1 MIDPFSSM
9 AEQELWRVQLWLG
22 EYLIEEHIAP
32 RALAEQ
38 YAHVINLRIHGL
50 PGRHL
55 RCQRITDAATPMPA
69 GAGRNSE
76 SVLRRPFQTPTD
88 KGDPR

>member
-1 MIDPFSSM
+1 MT
-9 AEQELWRVQLWLG
+9 EQELWRVQLWLD

-32 RALAEQ
+32 TALAAQ

-55 RCQRITDAATPMPA
+55 RCQRVVAVAPQKPA
-69 GAGRNSE
+69 GAGRDSE
-76 SVLRRPFQTPTD
+76 SVLGRPFQTTTRN
-88 KGDPR
+88 GETS

>member
-1 MIDPFSSM
+1 MT
-9 AEQELWRVQLWLG
+9 EQELWRVQLWLG

-32 RALAEQ
+32 TALAAQ

-55 RCQRITDAATPMPA
+55 RCQRIADAAPPE
-69 GAGRNSE
+69 AGR
-76 SVLRRPFQTPTD
+76 RGTR
-88 KGDPR
+88 

>member
-1 MIDPFSSM
+1 M

-32 RALAEQ
+32 TALAEQ

-55 RCQRITDAATPMPA
+55 R
-69 GAGRNSE
+69 
-76 SVLRRPFQTPTD
+76 
-88 KGDPR
+88 